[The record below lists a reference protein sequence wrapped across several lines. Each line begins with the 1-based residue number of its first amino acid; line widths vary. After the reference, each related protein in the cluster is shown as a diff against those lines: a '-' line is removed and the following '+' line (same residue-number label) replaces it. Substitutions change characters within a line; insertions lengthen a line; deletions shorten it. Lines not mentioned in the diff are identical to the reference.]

1 MLWKSHTL
9 QIYQFLGKTPEMLFL
24 YFELYGARI
33 LNLCDVKCL
42 CIYTP
47 VRAMFVHVHTSQCY
61 VCASTHQSVLCLCIY
76 TPVSAMFVHL
86 HTSQCYVCASTHQ
99 SVLCL
104 CIYTPVSAMFVHL
117 HTSQCYICASTH
129 QSVLC
134 LCIYTPVSAMFVHL
148 HTSQCCFLA
157 RRIFLHVSAVS
168 VHFTQNPVVRKFRS
182 CSLSQVNVLLALD
195 KDMAHKL
202 AINFP
207 STILFRRRIL
217 TL

>member
-104 CIYTPVSAMFVHL
+104 CIYTPVRAMFVHL
-117 HTSQCYICASTH
+117 HTSQCYVCASTH
-129 QSVLC
+129 QSVLY

-148 HTSQCCFLA
+148 HTSQCYVCASTHQSVLFSGPQNISSCVSCFCT
-157 RRIFLHVSAVS
+157 FY
-168 VHFTQNPVVRKFRS
+168 TES
-182 CSLSQVNVLLALD
+182 CGSEIQIVFFIS
-195 KDMAHKL
+195 
-202 AINFP
+202 
-207 STILFRRRIL
+207 S
-217 TL
+217 